1 MAELDAISQAQQ
13 YAGLMEQSRRL
24 AQEKKQGQKAGAVN
38 KSGGFQSLLET
49 RAQAEFSAE
58 TAGIPGIDGLSFDE
72 ALVVLKDELD
82 RAGDNLKAGTAT
94 ENFIAYKAA
103 VTHFM
108 KFVVSNNYEM
118 IKKKRRRPS
127 IKWDDDY
134 FHIVKVVDEKLDQL
148 AAEVLSNHA
157 NKLAVLARID
167 EINGLLVDLIS

>member
-1 MAELDAISQAQQ
+1 VAELDAISQAQQ
-13 YAGLMEQSRRL
+13 YAGMLEQSRRL
-24 AQEKKQGQKAGAVN
+24 SQERKQGQKPGAVSK
-38 KSGGFQSLLET
+38 KSGFQSLLET

-58 TAGIPGIDGLSFDE
+58 ATEMGIEGLSFDE

-82 RAGDNLKAGTAT
+82 RAGDTLKVGVAT
-94 ENFIAYKAA
+94 ENYIAYKAA
-103 VTHFM
+103 VKNFM
-108 KFVVSNNYEM
+108 RLVVSSNYEM
-118 IKKKRRRPS
+118 ISKKRRRPS

-157 NKLAVLARID
+157 DKLALLAKID